1 MEDSSQDCSSHK
13 IIPKQILLGYPV
25 SNFTQNSQVAFI
37 IQKDLGNPW
46 KNWPLNALSEI
57 LYKRNMFGCHIW
69 AKFVTLPYMDSI
81 V

>member
-37 IQKDLGNPW
+37 IQKALGNPW
-46 KNWPLNALSEI
+46 KNWPLNAL
-57 LYKRNMFGCHIW
+57 
-69 AKFVTLPYMDSI
+69 
-81 V
+81 